1 MSEPL
6 KQYYLSF
13 VLYRRSITKWA
24 DMKDECKSNAQV
36 NRPEALHT
44 KIFVISY
51 RAALK

>member
-24 DMKDECKSNAQV
+24 DMRDVDGMLEQIV
-36 NRPEALHT
+36 PRPLR
-44 KIFVISY
+44 KI
-51 RAALK
+51 L